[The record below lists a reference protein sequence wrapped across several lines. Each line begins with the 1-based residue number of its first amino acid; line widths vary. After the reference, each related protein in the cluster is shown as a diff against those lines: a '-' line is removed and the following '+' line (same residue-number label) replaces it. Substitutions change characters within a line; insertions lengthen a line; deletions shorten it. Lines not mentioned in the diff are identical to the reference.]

1 MIKKKLC
8 AVGIVCLLAGCSQTA
23 RDIENTNEML
33 AGRVVEVEG
42 PEDQYGWIPHLRLT
56 FSDNNNISEVYFDY
70 INSDSEKKTQHAEY
84 NATMKE
90 KTGVDIEVAALDLR
104 QQLMDKQSASDIQI
118 IAGATQTSKEFIE
131 MATKAI
137 TNFQDG
143 KHSANNYG
151 EDSEVTA
158 AVKRGLGIEEPKT
171 SDNQS
176 SSKYFNG
183 GDGNDATADAG
194 A

>member
-1 MIKKKLC
+1 MRGLIMLS
-8 AVGIVCLLAGCSQTA
+8 AVSIIILTGCTRTA
-23 RDIENTNEML
+23 RDVENTREML
-33 AGRVVEVEG
+33 AGQVVEVEG
-42 PEDQYGWIPHLRLT
+42 PEDQYGWLPHLRLT
-56 FSDNNNISEVYFDY
+56 FENNQVSEVYFDY
-70 INSDSEKKTQHAEY
+70 INGDSEKKSQDEEY
-84 NATMKE
+84 NSTMQE
-90 KTGVDIEVAALDLR
+90 KTGMSAEDAMKTLRNQLVKVQDPGQIE
-104 QQLMDKQSASDIQI
+104 I

-158 AVKRGLGIEEPKT
+158 AVNRGLGIEEPKT